1 MSRGL
6 YWGLT
11 LPLFCVIVL
20 GYLREANPGSDCAY
34 CGRTP
39 GFWWGGSHGLPGPR
53 EYSQY
58 RSYYELLFL
67 AQYLPFAFL
76 ITGIGGAVVP
86 TMTRRIRADGRRALV
101 AGGLTFTFLVAL
113 AILSDLCRHCQA
125 QTRAPTFLL
134 HNSYYVDTVI
144 ALSKVFLPAT
154 VMSMLLALM
163 SKPVSDGKCE
173 ADAFRVLRRSS

>member
-53 EYSQY
+53 EYSKH

-76 ITGIGGAVVP
+76 ITGIGGIAVPAIAMKV
-86 TMTRRIRADGRRALV
+86 RANGRRALV
-101 AGGLTFTFLVAL
+101 AGTLTFMSLVSL
-113 AILSDLCRHCQA
+113 AILSDLCGQWRDRMR
-125 QTRAPTFLL
+125 TPLFLL
-134 HNSYYVDTVI
+134 HNSYDVDTVV
-144 ALSKVFLPAT
+144 ALAKVFLPPT
-154 VMSMLLALM
+154 VMSMVLALM
-163 SKPVSDGKCE
+163 SKGVSDP
-173 ADAFRVLRRSS
+173 